1 MNWTGE
7 LYGFYS
13 EKPIQE
19 VFEAVKNKAL
29 EMPYKFDYNKTDI
42 EETLLFY
49 KDEAMLEYHLENGY
63 NTELNGEGC
72 FSLEAKTVK
81 LDGIATLFEFE
92 GASDFEPYDINLVF
106 SRIYYYVLTVPD
118 FIEESEFSKKIHAM
132 FHQVL
137 SGVKPG

>member
-7 LYGFYS
+7 LYGFYT

-19 VFEAVKNKAL
+19 VFEILKNKAS
-29 EMPYKFDYNKTDI
+29 EMPYKFDYNKTDT

-49 KDEAMLEYHLENGY
+49 KDQEMLEYHLENGY
-63 NTELNGEGC
+63 NTDLNGEGC
-72 FSLEAKTVK
+72 FSVEAKTVK

-92 GASDFEPYDINLVF
+92 GLSDFEPYDINLVF
-106 SRIYYYVLTVPD
+106 SRISYYVLVVPD
-118 FIEESEFSKKIHAM
+118 FIEESQFSKKIHTM
-132 FHQVL
+132 FRQVL

>member
-7 LYGFYS
+7 LYGFYT

-19 VFEAVKNKAL
+19 VFEILKNKAS

-49 KDEAMLEYHLENGY
+49 KDQEMLDYHLENGY
-63 NTELNGEGC
+63 NTDLNGEGC
-72 FSLEAKTVK
+72 FSVEAKTVK

-92 GASDFEPYDINLVF
+92 GLSDFEPYDINLVF
-106 SRIYYYVLTVPD
+106 SRICYYVLVVPD
-118 FIEESEFSKKIHAM
+118 FIEESEFSKKIHTM
-132 FHQVL
+132 FRQVL